1 MTRILFLLQEIHL
14 NNVILARYRIERYP
28 FPLGW
33 NTYIK
38 KIATSYFRSWYTPF
52 WTHFHI
58 LRVIPYHPQFTFF
71 RYAVDMHHDKG
82 AFRHPWK
89 ESSGDFADDLHDE
102 RKNGIAMSDCKRFN
116 RNFHTSLIILLE
128 NGSSS

>member
-1 MTRILFLLQEIHL
+1 M
-14 NNVILARYRIERYP
+14 
-28 FPLGW
+28 
-33 NTYIK
+33 
-38 KIATSYFRSWYTPF
+38 
-52 WTHFHI
+52 
-58 LRVIPYHPQFTFF
+58 IPYHPQFTFF